1 MCCRPPSFSFTF
13 GKQNLNKTNIP
24 ENLNY
29 ARSDYLRTDRQR
41 YGKTDQIMMAFSGH
55 SARLFLDDRLHR
67 LYDRL
72 RRDEVGLRL

>member
-1 MCCRPPSFSFTF
+1 MCCRPHSFSLTF
-13 GKQNLNKTNIP
+13 GKQNLNKTNNP
-24 ENLNY
+24 ENLNF

-41 YGKTDQIMMAFSGH
+41 YGKTDEIMMFFSGH
-55 SARLFLDDRLHR
+55 PARLFLYDRLHR